1 MPVLTDLAKAEI
13 KQNVRI
19 LYGTTLTLPT
29 LLLSEGLNDSYVVDV
44 NIGELDP
51 TGTINQYNKQKKN
64 GELDKDGKFTQSTSL
79 SGLPGQTPEDWQLDD
94 SLPGHI
100 DTTMRNVPLARNNK
114 DLRYADVG
122 APVTLERSDVLAA
135 WQVTG
140 FSIQRPGTHKLYPVD
155 LGDMTIDTVIDLSVS
170 TRLLT
175 FAELGELQPF
185 GTLTFGASAIYKGG
199 ELVQVV

>member
-1 MPVLTDLAKAEI
+1 MPVLTDLAKAEV
-13 KQNVRI
+13 KQSVRT

-44 NIGELDP
+44 NIGEFDP
-51 TGTINQYNKQKKN
+51 TGTINQYIDEKK
-64 GELDKDGKFTQSTSL
+64 KGKKGTHQSTSL

-94 SLPGHI
+94 SLPGHV
-100 DTTMRNVPLARNNK
+100 DTTMRNVPLARNNS

-122 APVTLERSDVLAA
+122 APVILERSDVLSA
-135 WQVTG
+135 WQVIG
-140 FSIQRPGTHKLYPVD
+140 FAIQRPGTHKLYPVD

-170 TRLLT
+170 TRLLS

-185 GTLTFGASAIYKGG
+185 GVLAFGASAIYKGG
-199 ELVQVV
+199 DLIRVV